1 MSVVLVTRALPPGP
15 VERLR
20 GSGLVGELRLH
31 REDRPMTRAEL
42 LEGVRGC
49 RAVLTQLVDRV
60 DDELL
65 DAAGPGLELIA
76 NYAVGL
82 DNVDVAACTRRGV
95 LVSNTPGVLTEATAD
110 LTWAL
115 ILAVARRV
123 VEGDRLMRSGG
134 YPGWSPTFLLG
145 SDVSGKTLGVIGLGR
160 IGAAVARRARAFHMR
175 VLYAGPRPKAHA
187 AEVGA
192 EHVPLERL
200 LAESDFVSLHCPL
213 RPDTRHLIDERR
225 LRAMKPTAFLINT
238 SRGPLVDEPALVRAL
253 MGGWIAGAGL
263 DVTEREPEFEPA
275 LAMLDNVVLLPHVG
289 SATREVRTAM
299 GDLAVDNV
307 LDLLAGRR
315 PRTCVNPEARPAAG
329 PPG

>member
-15 VERLR
+15 VERLQA
-20 GSGLVGELRLH
+20 SGLVSELRLH

-42 LEGVRGC
+42 LAAARGC

-60 DDELL
+60 DDALL
-65 DAAGPGLELIA
+65 DAAGPQLELVA

-82 DNVDVAACTRRGV
+82 DNVDLAACAARGV

-115 ILAVARRV
+115 LLAVTRRV

-145 SDVSGKTLGVIGLGR
+145 ADVSGKTLGVIGLGR
-160 IGAAVARRARAFHMR
+160 IGLAVARRARAFNMR
-175 VLYAGPRPKAHA
+175 VLYAGPRPKPAA
-187 AEVGA
+187 AEVRA
-192 EHVPLERL
+192 EHAPLEAL
-200 LAESDFVSLHCPL
+200 LAEADVVSLHCPM
-213 RPDTRHLIDERR
+213 RPDTRHLLDARR

-238 SRGPLVDEPALVRAL
+238 SRGPLIDEAALVRAL
-253 MGGWIAGAGL
+253 MAGWIAGAGL

-275 LAMLDNVVLLPHVG
+275 LAVLDNVVLLPHVG
-289 SATREVRTAM
+289 SATSGVRTAM

-307 LDLLAGRR
+307 LDVLAGRR
-315 PRTCVNPEARPAAG
+315 PRTRVEDAT
-329 PPG
+329 